1 MLEPKGKEIKMAR
14 LAGVTAA
21 CTIFL
26 AAFLVYGQD
35 PLDSSEAI
43 WHYRNLGKAFYE
55 NPMTPREAVEWFQK
69 ALELAPDSPRERLNY
84 GLALL
89 EFGQT
94 EEGIAELEKVQQQA
108 PEIPHTWFNLGIA
121 YKRQGQYQRSRE
133 QFEQMVEL
141 VPEEPVPG
149 GPEPGVNLY
158 RETEFR
164 ANPDTIFGP
173 VGPFSAIA

>member
-1 MLEPKGKEIKMAR
+1 LFEPKGKEIKMAR
-14 LAGVTAA
+14 AAGVTAA

-35 PLDSSEAI
+35 PLDSSEAL

-69 ALELAPDSPRERLNY
+69 ALELAPDSPREHLNY

-133 QFEQMVEL
+133 QFEQMVAL
-141 VPEEPVPG
+141 VPEEPV
-149 GPEPGVNLY
+149 
-158 RETEFR
+158 TH
-164 ANPDTIFGP
+164 
-173 VGPFSAIA
+173 